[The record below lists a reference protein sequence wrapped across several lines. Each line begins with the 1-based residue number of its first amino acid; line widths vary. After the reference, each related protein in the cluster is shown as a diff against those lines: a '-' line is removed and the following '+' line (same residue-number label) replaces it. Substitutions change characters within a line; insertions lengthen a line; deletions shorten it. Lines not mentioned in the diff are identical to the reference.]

1 MYFLD
6 AFYNFLAHRS
16 HITRPDSLCCI
27 VGVQASNALDWMTT
41 KPPVKPISQAV
52 LQKVI
57 AGKQGEY
64 ELVLNIFYV
73 IQMLFRPSC
82 IL

>member
-1 MYFLD
+1 
-6 AFYNFLAHRS
+6 
-16 HITRPDSLCCI
+16 
-27 VGVQASNALDWMTT
+27 MTT